1 MPDDP
6 PEGSKFTMG
15 PRISLNEEATLIL
28 DEGRKIPVAIV
39 DISNNGFRIKSNL
52 PFGISPGPVT
62 LNVQRS
68 GDIRIEIR
76 WASGYEAGGIFLD
89 PPPPLD

>member
-6 PEGSKFTMG
+6 PFGSKFRKR
-15 PRISLNEEATLIL
+15 PSISLNEEATLIL
-28 DEGRKIPVAIV
+28 DDGRKITVAIV
-39 DISNNGFRIKSNL
+39 DVSPNGFRVKSNL
-52 PFGISPGPVT
+52 PFGISPGPVK

-68 GDIRIEIR
+68 GDIRVEIR
-76 WASGYEAGGIFLD
+76 WASGYEAGGVFLD